1 MGLPWPRRRLMTT
14 TSRPLRPQRSA
25 ASVELVAEGDGRGAT
40 EEARMQNFAG
50 TTAGDGTDLNSPFAE
65 ALAKRLPERGLA
77 IQLPGGSV
85 RDDVLAATRPK

>member
-1 MGLPWPRRRLMTT
+1 
-14 TSRPLRPQRSA
+14 
-25 ASVELVAEGDGRGAT
+25 
-40 EEARMQNFAG
+40 MQNFAG